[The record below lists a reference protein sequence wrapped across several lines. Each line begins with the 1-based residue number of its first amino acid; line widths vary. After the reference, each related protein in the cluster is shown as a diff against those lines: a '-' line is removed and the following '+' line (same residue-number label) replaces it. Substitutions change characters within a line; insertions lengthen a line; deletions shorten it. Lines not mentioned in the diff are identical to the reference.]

1 MSAPVVIFGAT
12 GFVGRNLTA
21 YLKGTRERIVAVSH
35 SGVAVDGATECV
47 AIRDIE
53 SIAPLQKG
61 TIAINV
67 AAYRYDASRAA
78 SLHSDILVA
87 NTAIVNRFYEF
98 CLAFGI
104 TEVRAAS
111 SVAVYPANRDLLD
124 DLIPVDLNT
133 PPNPSETF
141 YAWSKRWGEIVA
153 DLYREKYGIS
163 TLSFRLS
170 NPYGPHDSL
179 DEKQAHVLPAF
190 VIRALRTQGDFEIR
204 GNPDVER
211 DFIYVGDVCDVFARS
226 LTAEGQH
233 GAMNLCRGETTTL
246 REMAET
252 IFRLTGQRRQIVSM
266 QASAQGVAVR
276 RSTNATVI
284 KRFGKSDFCDL
295 AAGLAP
301 TISWYAG
308 ELGLKRH

>member
-12 GFVGRNLTA
+12 GFIGRNLTA
-21 YLKGTRERIVAVSH
+21 YLKGTRERIVAVSRN
-35 SGVAVDGATECV
+35 GGPVDGATECV
-47 AIRDIE
+47 AIRDID
-53 SIAPLQKG
+53 SISPLPKG

-78 SLHSDILVA
+78 SLHSDILVT

-98 CLAFGI
+98 CLALSI
-104 TEVRAAS
+104 REVRAAS
-111 SVAVYPANRDLLD
+111 SVAVYPANRDVLD
-124 DLIPVDLNT
+124 DLIPVDLNS

-141 YAWSKRWGEIVA
+141 YAWSKRWGEVVA

-190 VIRALRTQGDFEIR
+190 VIRALRTRGDFEIR
-204 GNPDVER
+204 GSPDVER

-226 LTAEGQH
+226 LSAEGQH
-233 GAMNLCRGETTTL
+233 GAMNLCSGKTTTL
-246 REMAET
+246 REVAET
-252 IFRLTGQRRQIVSM
+252 IFRVTGQRRQIVSAH
-266 QASAQGVAVR
+266 ASAQGVAVR

-284 KRFGKSDFCDL
+284 EQFGKSDFCDL
-295 AAGLAP
+295 ADGLTP

-308 ELGLKRH
+308 AIGLQQH